1 MVDQYGRWYPDYMGQ
16 QPFQDPAYMRAI
28 GQPVQGQHPNMS
40 PTQMSGTNQPA
51 QDMTPTI
58 RTEIKQVDSIDAI
71 SRTPPAPGTTG
82 AYMTKDEQTII
93 FRSMYANGEY
103 KDRIYDQRP
112 PAPPAPKFDPALY
125 VRKDEIASLVDEA
138 LAVRIAAAQQK
149 QQSQRNKEE
158 S

>member
-28 GQPVQGQHPNMS
+28 GQQVQNQQVQPG
-40 PTQMSGTNQPA
+40 TQMSSANQ

-103 KDRIYDQRP
+103 KDRIYDMRP

-125 VRKDEIASLVDEA
+125 VRRDEIASLVDEA
-138 LAVRIAAAQQK
+138 LTVRIAAAQQK
-149 QQSQRNKEE
+149 QSQLTKEE

>member
-1 MVDQYGRWYPDYMGQ
+1 MVDNYGRWYPDYMGQ

-28 GQPVQGQHPNMS
+28 GQQVQNQQAPG
-40 PTQMSGTNQPA
+40 TQMSSANQP
-51 QDMTPTI
+51 DMTPTI

-82 AYMTKDEQTII
+82 AYMTKDETAII

-103 KDRIYDQRP
+103 KDRIYDMRP
-112 PAPPAPKFDPALY
+112 PEPPAPKFDPSVY

-149 QQSQRNKEE
+149 QSQLTREE

>member
-28 GQPVQGQHPNMS
+28 GQQVQNQQVQPGA
-40 PTQMSGTNQPA
+40 QMSSANQ

-58 RTEIKQVDSIDAI
+58 RTEIKQVDSIEAI
-71 SRTPPAPGTTG
+71 SRTPPVPGTTG

-125 VRKDEIASLVDEA
+125 VRKDEIPSLVDEA
-138 LAVRIAAAQQK
+138 LAARIAAAQQK
-149 QQSQRNKEE
+149 QQSQLNKEE

>member
-1 MVDQYGRWYPDYMGQ
+1 MVDQYGRWYPDYIGQ

-28 GQPVQGQHPNMS
+28 GQQVQNQQVQPG
-40 PTQMSGTNQPA
+40 TQMSSANQ

-125 VRKDEIASLVDEA
+125 VRKDEIPSLVDEA

-149 QQSQRNKEE
+149 QSQLNKEE

>member
-1 MVDQYGRWYPDYMGQ
+1 MVDQYGRWYPDYPGQ
-16 QPFQDPAYMRAI
+16 QPYQDPAYMRAV
-28 GQPVQGQHPNMS
+28 GQPVNGHQVG
-40 PTQMSGTNQPA
+40 TQMSQANQQ

-93 FRSMYANGEY
+93 FRTMYANGEY
-103 KDRIYDQRP
+103 KDRTYDQRP
-112 PAPPAPKFDPALY
+112 PAPPAPKFDPTLY

-149 QQSQRNKEE
+149 QQSQLNKEE

>member
-28 GQPVQGQHPNMS
+28 GQQVQNQQVQPG
-40 PTQMSGTNQPA
+40 TQMSSANQ

-93 FRSMYANGEY
+93 FRTMYANGEY

-125 VRKDEIASLVDEA
+125 VRKDEIPSLVDEA

-149 QQSQRNKEE
+149 QQSQLNKEE

>member
-28 GQPVQGQHPNMS
+28 GQQVQNQQVQPG
-40 PTQMSGTNQPA
+40 TQMSSANQ

-103 KDRIYDQRP
+103 KDRIYDMRP

-125 VRKDEIASLVDEA
+125 VRKDEIPSLVDEA

-149 QQSQRNKEE
+149 QSQLTKEE

>member
-28 GQPVQGQHPNMS
+28 GQQVQNQQVQPG
-40 PTQMSGTNQPA
+40 TQMSSANQ

-58 RTEIKQVDSIDAI
+58 RTEIKQVDSIEAI

-93 FRSMYANGEY
+93 FRTMYANGEY

-125 VRKDEIASLVDEA
+125 VRKDEIPSLVDEA

-149 QQSQRNKEE
+149 QQSQLNKEE

>member
-1 MVDQYGRWYPDYMGQ
+1 MVDNYGRWYPDYMGQ

-28 GQPVQGQHPNMS
+28 GQQVQSQQVPG
-40 PTQMSGTNQPA
+40 TQMSSANQ

-103 KDRIYDQRP
+103 KDRIYDMRP

-125 VRKDEIASLVDEA
+125 VRRDEIASLVDEA

-149 QQSQRNKEE
+149 QQSQLTKEE

>member
-28 GQPVQGQHPNMS
+28 GQQVQNQQMQPG
-40 PTQMSGTNQPA
+40 TQMSSANQ

-149 QQSQRNKEE
+149 QSQLNKEE

>member
-28 GQPVQGQHPNMS
+28 GQQVQNQQVQPGA
-40 PTQMSGTNQPA
+40 QMSSANQ

-58 RTEIKQVDSIDAI
+58 RTEIKQVDSIEAI

-149 QQSQRNKEE
+149 QQSQLNKEE

>member
-28 GQPVQGQHPNMS
+28 GQQVQNQQVQPG
-40 PTQMSGTNQPA
+40 TQMSSANQ

>member
-1 MVDQYGRWYPDYMGQ
+1 MVDNFGRWYPDYPGQ

-28 GQPVQGQHPNMS
+28 GQQVQQPNQAG
-40 PTQMSGTNQPA
+40 TQMPSVNQ

-112 PAPPAPKFDPALY
+112 PAPPAPKFDPTLY
-125 VRKDEIASLVDEA
+125 VRKDEIPSLVDEA

-149 QQSQRNKEE
+149 QSQLTKEE

>member
-1 MVDQYGRWYPDYMGQ
+1 MVDNYGRWYPDYMGQ

-28 GQPVQGQHPNMS
+28 GQNVQGQQMQPG
-40 PTQMSGTNQPA
+40 TQMSSANQ

-149 QQSQRNKEE
+149 QSQLNKEE

>member
-1 MVDQYGRWYPDYMGQ
+1 MVDNYGRWYPDYMGQ

-28 GQPVQGQHPNMS
+28 GQNVQGQQVPG
-40 PTQMSGTNQPA
+40 TQMSAANQ

-103 KDRIYDQRP
+103 KDRIYDMRP

-125 VRKDEIASLVDEA
+125 VRRDEIASLVDEA

-149 QQSQRNKEE
+149 QSQLTKEE

>member
-1 MVDQYGRWYPDYMGQ
+1 MVDNYGRWYPDYMGQ

-28 GQPVQGQHPNMS
+28 GQNVQGQQMQ
-40 PTQMSGTNQPA
+40 PTQMSSANQ

-71 SRTPPAPGTTG
+71 GRTPPAPGTTG

-103 KDRIYDQRP
+103 KDRIYDMRP

-125 VRKDEIASLVDEA
+125 VRRDEIASLVDEA

-149 QQSQRNKEE
+149 QQSQLTKEDA
-158 S
+158 

>member
-1 MVDQYGRWYPDYMGQ
+1 MVDNYGRWYPDYMGQ

-28 GQPVQGQHPNMS
+28 GQNVQGQQMPG
-40 PTQMSGTNQPA
+40 TQMSSANQ

-58 RTEIKQVDSIDAI
+58 RTEIKQVDSVDAI
-71 SRTPPAPGTTG
+71 IRTPPAPGTTG

-103 KDRIYDQRP
+103 KDRIYDMRP

-125 VRKDEIASLVDEA
+125 VRRDEIASLVDEA

-149 QQSQRNKEE
+149 QSQLTKEDT
-158 S
+158 

>member
-1 MVDQYGRWYPDYMGQ
+1 MVDNYGRWYPDYMGQ

-28 GQPVQGQHPNMS
+28 GQQVQNQQVSG
-40 PTQMSGTNQPA
+40 TQMSSANQ

-71 SRTPPAPGTTG
+71 GRTPPAPGTTG

-103 KDRIYDQRP
+103 KDRIYDMRP

-125 VRKDEIASLVDEA
+125 VRRDEIASLVDEA

-149 QQSQRNKEE
+149 QSQLTKEE

>member
-28 GQPVQGQHPNMS
+28 GQQVQNQQVQSG
-40 PTQMSGTNQPA
+40 TQMSSANQ

-125 VRKDEIASLVDEA
+125 VRKDEIPSLVDEA

-149 QQSQRNKEE
+149 QSQLTKEE

>member
-1 MVDQYGRWYPDYMGQ
+1 MVDNYGRWYPDYMGQ

-28 GQPVQGQHPNMS
+28 GQNVQGQQMPG
-40 PTQMSGTNQPA
+40 TQMSSANQ

-103 KDRIYDQRP
+103 KDRIYDMRP

-125 VRKDEIASLVDEA
+125 VRRDEIASLVDEA

-149 QQSQRNKEE
+149 QQSQLTKEE

>member
-28 GQPVQGQHPNMS
+28 GQQVQNQQVQPG
-40 PTQMSGTNQPA
+40 TQMSSANQ

-71 SRTPPAPGTTG
+71 GRTPPAPGTTG

-125 VRKDEIASLVDEA
+125 VRKDEIPSLVDEA

-149 QQSQRNKEE
+149 QQSQLNKEE

>member
-28 GQPVQGQHPNMS
+28 GQQLQNQHVQPG
-40 PTQMSGTNQPA
+40 TQMSSASQ

-58 RTEIKQVDSIDAI
+58 RTEIKQVDSIEAI
-71 SRTPPAPGTTG
+71 SRTPPALGTTG

-103 KDRIYDQRP
+103 KDRIYDMRP

-125 VRKDEIASLVDEA
+125 VRKDEIPSLVDEA

-149 QQSQRNKEE
+149 QSQLTKEE

>member
-28 GQPVQGQHPNMS
+28 GQQVQNQQVQ
-40 PTQMSGTNQPA
+40 PTQLSGANQ

-93 FRSMYANGEY
+93 FRTMYANGEY

-138 LAVRIAAAQQK
+138 LTVRIAAAQQK
-149 QQSQRNKEE
+149 QQSKLNKEE